1 MLKTATAV
9 PNGITAPSNGVSNS
23 SSKTD
28 LVDEDP
34 ETLSMRLTLL
44 ESLQSKIMGKERED
58 GEVVSDEGSSGS
70 GKATNN
76 ASKSS
81 VSSKSK
87 KITTEGSQNEN
98 HERSRDRTTTTTTSS
113 KISSSRSKRP
123 LREAT
128 QSKSDTSSSKHISEL
143 SVTLPAPSAGTN
155 TSDVVVTALNE
166 KRKRSSSERQVDGV
180 SSHSVSENRH
190 FKKVVNTG
198 DHISVTV
205 DTRSGGELKSP
216 SVTVSEGVRMVTNN
230 AAHVVTSTP
239 KNMSINS
246 RITPRSFSTD
256 FANAVPHIPLPPT
269 PLPSRPQHTS
279 PTNSKEF
286 SLLPPPPAPPVFP
299 NLVENCNPS
308 SIRIQV
314 SEGGGRVAQL
324 SKPPKSSDTTT
335 STSKPKPPPPCA
347 PCKSPSFTNLT
358 DKGDNYEDVGM
369 DVESSSCE
377 SEPEHKDDTGRT
389 SPRNRVL
396 SDADDMKLR
405 EMLLQQVTRNRQKN
419 AESAGQSSSSSV
431 HEGRDDNGAAPA
443 NSYESCEETR
453 NADVKDVLPQGNGE
467 PNRREVQQQET
478 PRSVQ
483 VAETSLVF
491 LLLTRYT
498 QMDESFESTGQDTPL
513 PSSLSQID
521 LMLRGK
527 QSELGELESDLSMR
541 MSDIDESM
549 LRRAALRQQL
559 AELEANIQ
567 TERARCLVLLRRRN
581 EIRREV
587 ERCEEKRLELLFVCD
602 CGVECDSREV
612 EQQQKRNEEQEMR
625 TKLLARM
632 RKGGDTLVNS
642 GGDVNKLDNSA
653 VSSIETTSSE
663 QSTQTLMHGE
673 EDGAQESEPL
683 YRSHR
688 FPQRLKRYVGLAP
701 DFDAECENECPNEM
715 KGKKCTD
722 VSCESYVS
730 YEFL

>member
-1 MLKTATAV
+1 M
-9 PNGITAPSNGVSNS
+9 
-23 SSKTD
+23 
-28 LVDEDP
+28 
-34 ETLSMRLTLL
+34 
-44 ESLQSKIMGKERED
+44 
-58 GEVVSDEGSSGS
+58 
-70 GKATNN
+70 
-76 ASKSS
+76 
-81 VSSKSK
+81 
-87 KITTEGSQNEN
+87 
-98 HERSRDRTTTTTTSS
+98 
-113 KISSSRSKRP
+113 
-123 LREAT
+123 
-128 QSKSDTSSSKHISEL
+128 
-143 SVTLPAPSAGTN
+143 
-155 TSDVVVTALNE
+155 
-166 KRKRSSSERQVDGV
+166 
-180 SSHSVSENRH
+180 
-190 FKKVVNTG
+190 
-198 DHISVTV
+198 
-205 DTRSGGELKSP
+205 
-216 SVTVSEGVRMVTNN
+216 
-230 AAHVVTSTP
+230 
-239 KNMSINS
+239 
-246 RITPRSFSTD
+246 
-256 FANAVPHIPLPPT
+256 
-269 PLPSRPQHTS
+269 
-279 PTNSKEF
+279 
-286 SLLPPPPAPPVFP
+286 
-299 NLVENCNPS
+299 
-308 SIRIQV
+308 
-314 SEGGGRVAQL
+314 AQL

-483 VAETSLVF
+483 VAETSNRSANGDSAEPLKK
-491 LLLTRYT
+491 RRK
-498 QMDESFESTGQDTPL
+498 MDESFESTGQDTPL

-602 CGVECDSREV
+602 W
-612 EQQQKRNEEQEMR
+612 
-625 TKLLARM
+625 
-632 RKGGDTLVNS
+632 
-642 GGDVNKLDNSA
+642 
-653 VSSIETTSSE
+653 
-663 QSTQTLMHGE
+663 
-673 EDGAQESEPL
+673 
-683 YRSHR
+683 
-688 FPQRLKRYVGLAP
+688 
-701 DFDAECENECPNEM
+701 
-715 KGKKCTD
+715 
-722 VSCESYVS
+722 
-730 YEFL
+730 